1 MKSVDKIHVLTMNN
15 LMMMT
20 TMRTMRVS
28 GNGLMKNQFIHLGCY
43 RGKNNFM
50 KKKNEG
56 CIDKYASN
64 LGDNQ
69 K

>member
-28 GNGLMKNQFIHLGCY
+28 GNGLMKNQFIQLGCY
-43 RGKNNFM
+43 RGKKQFYEE
-50 KKKNEG
+50 KNEG